1 MTTILVVDD
10 HPTNRDLLVTL
21 LGYRN
26 YQVLAVSSGI
36 EGLALARAEQPD
48 LIIADI
54 LMPTMDGFELARQIR
69 ADSTLAQ
76 TPIIFYTAT
85 FLERE
90 ARELARACG
99 VAYLITKP
107 AEPQDILDTV
117 EAALQAPPPV
127 APSTIPEKFGHDH
140 RELLTSKLAQKVDE
154 LEVVNQRLTALIE
167 VGRQLATER
176 DTARL
181 LEQYCAAARQIIGAK
196 YAVVAILDDVQTLS
210 QFFTSGMD
218 VEIGSRLEPL
228 PADEGILGQVLAQQR
243 PFRLHDSD
251 ASAINLPVS
260 HPPVQSFL
268 GVPIASAAQPYGLL
282 YLVDKLGGA
291 PFSEEEEE
299 VAAALAA
306 QMAVAY
312 ENAQWY
318 AEIQAQAAKLRLEV
332 TERQRAE
339 EALLAKNEE
348 LTGMTQQLW
357 QAAKLATMGELAA
370 SVAHE
375 LNNPLAII
383 SLRIESLLA
392 QLAED
397 DPSQS
402 ALQVVESEVDRMAKL
417 VADLLHF
424 GRRSQPQIS
433 TVEVRQEV
441 DKALQFMHFHLRN
454 RRIEV
459 VQEFLADPLIIQAD
473 QQQLRQLFLN
483 LLTNASDAMPEGGTL
498 TVRISAGR
506 LNDAAAAVIEFI
518 DTGMG
523 IPPENLNRVW
533 ESFFTTKREGK
544 GTGLGL
550 AICRRV
556 VQEHGGTIELFS
568 KPDQGTRVQIRLP
581 AKSHQKSSLM
591 DDADQII

>member
-10 HPTNRDLLVTL
+10 HPTNRQLLVTL

-26 YQVLAVSSGI
+26 YRVLEASDGVD
-36 EGLALARAEQPD
+36 GLALARAARPD

-54 LMPTMDGFELARQIR
+54 LMPTMDGYEFARQIR
-69 ADSTLAQ
+69 ADPAVARTQ
-76 TPIIFYTAT
+76 IIFYTAT
-85 FLERE
+85 YLESE

-99 VAYLITKP
+99 VYHLLTKP
-107 AEPQDILDTV
+107 ADPQVILNTV
-117 EAALQAPPPV
+117 EAALQSPTPILPP
-127 APSTIPEKFGHDH
+127 AIPEEFEHDH

-154 LEVVNQRLTALIE
+154 LEIVNQRLTALIE
-167 VGRQLATER
+167 LGQQLATER
-176 DTARL
+176 DTSRL
-181 LEQYCAAARQIIGAK
+181 LNQYCDAVRQIIGAK
-196 YAVVAILDDVQTLS
+196 YAVVAILDDEQTLS
-210 QFFTSGMD
+210 QIFTSGLD
-218 VEIGSRLEPL
+218 AETGNRLGPL
-228 PADEGILGQVLAQQR
+228 PADEGILGQVLRQQR
-243 PFRLHDSD
+243 PFRWHDSD
-251 ASAINLPVS
+251 ASTINLPPD
-260 HPPVQSFL
+260 HPPVRSYL
-268 GVPIASAAQPYGLL
+268 GVPIASAAQLYGLL
-282 YLVDKLGGA
+282 YLADKLGTA
-291 PFSEEEEE
+291 QFSEEEAQ

-318 AEIQAQAAKLRLEV
+318 AEIQSQAAKLRQEIA
-332 TERQRAE
+332 ERRWAE

-392 QLAED
+392 QLTED
-397 DPSQS
+397 DPGLA
-402 ALQVVESEVDRMAKL
+402 ALQVVETEVERMGKL
-417 VADLLHF
+417 VAELLHF

-433 TVEVRQEV
+433 TVDVRQEV
-441 DKALQFMHFHLRN
+441 GNALQFMQYHMRN
-454 RRIEV
+454 RGIKV
-459 VQEFLADPLIIQAD
+459 VPEFPADPLMIQAD
-473 QQQLRQLFLN
+473 RQQLRQLFLN

-498 TVRISAGR
+498 NVRISAGT
-506 LNDAAAAVIEFI
+506 LNGTAAAVMEFI

-523 IPPENLNRVW
+523 IAPDNLNRVW
-533 ESFFTTKREGK
+533 ESFFTTKPEGK

-556 VQEHGGTIELFS
+556 VQEHGGTIKIFS
-568 KPDQGTRVQIRLP
+568 QPDRGTKVQIHLP
-581 AKSHQKSSLM
+581 AKSHQKNSLT
-591 DDADQII
+591 DEADL

>member
-1 MTTILVVDD
+1 MTTILVIDD

-26 YQVLAVSSGI
+26 YHVLEAGNGL

-54 LMPTMDGFELARQIR
+54 LMPTMDGYEFARQIR
-69 ADSTLAQ
+69 ADSAIAQ
-76 TPIIFYTAT
+76 TRIVFYTAT
-85 FLERE
+85 FLEEE
-90 ARELARACG
+90 ARELAHACG
-99 VAYLITKP
+99 VEYLITKP

-117 EAALQAPPPV
+117 EAALQAPPLV
-127 APSTIPEKFGHDH
+127 APATMPEKFRHDH

-167 VGRQLATER
+167 VGQQLATER

-196 YAVVAILDDVQTLS
+196 YAVVAILDDVQILS

-218 VEIGSRLEPL
+218 VEIEERLGPL
-228 PADEGILGQVLAQQR
+228 PADEGVLGQALAQQR
-243 PFRLHDSD
+243 PFRLHDAD
-251 ASAINLPVS
+251 ASRINLPAN
-260 HPPVQSFL
+260 HPPVHSFL
-268 GVPIASAAQPYGLL
+268 GVPITSASHSYGLL
-282 YLVDKLGGA
+282 YLADKLGETQ
-291 PFSEEEEE
+291 FSEEEEE

-332 TERQRAE
+332 AERQRAE
-339 EALLAKNEE
+339 KALLAKNDE
-348 LTGMTQQLW
+348 LASMTQQLW

-383 SLRIESLLA
+383 SLRLESLLD

-402 ALQVVESEVDRMAKL
+402 ALQVVEAEVDRMAKL
-417 VADLLHF
+417 VAELLHF

-433 TVEVRQEV
+433 TVDVRQEV
-441 DKALQFMHFHLRN
+441 NNALQFMQFHLRN

-459 VQEFLADPLIIQAD
+459 VQEFPTDPLIVQAD
-473 QQQLRQLFLN
+473 RQQLRQLFLN
-483 LLTNASDAMPEGGTL
+483 LLTNASDAMPEGGAL
-498 TVRISAGR
+498 TVRISAGK
-506 LNDAAAAVIEFI
+506 LNNAAAAVIEFI

-523 IPPENLNRVW
+523 ILPDNLNRVW
-533 ESFFTTKREGK
+533 ESFFTTKGEGK

-568 KPDQGTRVQIRLP
+568 KPGQGTRVQIYLP
-581 AKSHQKSSLM
+581 AKSHQKNNL
-591 DDADQII
+591 DDTDQIF